1 MKIKACKQRNLTIS
15 TGEKNVG
22 HYELYSA
29 DGINPAPVEVG
40 SLSHHL
46 QGFIHPPDG
55 FLAGFLNHTVSM
67 SILPAS
73 HLINSPK
80 PRSTHRAIL
89 VVASLVANRN
99 IPINF

>member
-46 QGFIHPPDG
+46 QGFIHPRWFSRRISEPYCQYV
-55 FLAGFLNHTVSM
+55 N
-67 SILPAS
+67 PAS
-73 HLINSPK
+73 FPSDQFAK
-80 PRSTHRAIL
+80 AAIH
-89 VVASLVANRN
+89 S
-99 IPINF
+99 